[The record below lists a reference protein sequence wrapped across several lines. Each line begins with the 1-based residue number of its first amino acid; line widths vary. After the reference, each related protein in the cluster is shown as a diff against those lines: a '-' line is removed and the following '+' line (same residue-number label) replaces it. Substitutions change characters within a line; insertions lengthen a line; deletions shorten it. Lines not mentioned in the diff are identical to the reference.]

1 MTIEPEATYE
11 SDAPEYE
18 DYDTPDYDTPDCTE
32 PDALENHITS
42 GDGNI
47 SLNPKGEL
55 EFSDEYFDNMNDDSN
70 YNYNNANNSKG
81 VRPDSLPCI

>member
-18 DYDTPDYDTPDCTE
+18 DYDTPDCTE
-32 PDALENHITS
+32 PDALENPITS

-47 SLNPKGEL
+47 FMNSKGEL
-55 EFSDEYFDNMNDDSN
+55 EFSDEYFDNMNGDSN
-70 YNYNNANNSKG
+70 YNYNNANNSNG
-81 VRPDSLPCI
+81 VRSDSLPCI